1 VNWDLFFTA
10 FEKIGSRYFGTA
22 LFAFV
27 LFYILFRRKW
37 LYQKI
42 QQRFP
47 KNKDYIRELAY
58 SLSTMLVFSLIIV
71 VLNSPSIGPFT
82 TRYKE
87 IDAMGKTTT
96 NNLMR

>member
-1 VNWDLFFTA
+1 MAISKNSTTV
-10 FEKIGSRYFGTA
+10 S
-22 LFAFV
+22 
-27 LFYILFRRKW
+27 
-37 LYQKI
+37 
-42 QQRFP
+42 

-87 IDAMGKTTT
+87 IDAMGKATT